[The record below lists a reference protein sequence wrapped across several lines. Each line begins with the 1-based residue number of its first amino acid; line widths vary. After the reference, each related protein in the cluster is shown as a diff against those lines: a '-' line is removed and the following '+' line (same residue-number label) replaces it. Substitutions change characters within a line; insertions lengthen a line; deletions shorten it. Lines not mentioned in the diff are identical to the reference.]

1 MRMKKID
8 VLLFQALFV
17 LVAGIVVS
25 RVAGLNSISSML
37 FLATFPVTALLWLSS
52 LSEGLDKTDWIMFSA
67 VGLAVFSVVI
77 NLVANLMAGNPG
89 VGGSYFKKGIMFT
102 LSLMFLQTCNKM
114 RAPGILRELL
124 HRLNSSL
131 VVFFTIAHLLLRDQ
145 MHMLNNIPTKYAPFN
160 FSNPNLTAIFF
171 TCIFMLEVIRL
182 LCVREQWKQILHAV
196 LSALMAYFIYDTRSR
211 NGLLVMVLFMC
222 TVVCVVLRKK
232 IREKIHI
239 TVPRRVILPAAAGI
253 ALIPTA
259 FAVLYMT
266 FIGSQWVYKVF
277 AFLEDKG
284 KKLNS
289 RVKEWKPA
297 FDAIREQPLFG
308 DYYGISDGTGAGHM
322 HNTHID
328 MAASY
333 GLPVMFLVCALLT
346 IYIWQR
352 GKRYKKQ
359 AELLYMIGFCCV
371 LMLGIF
377 ESVMFSGGMAS
388 YVYMGAF
395 LLLSCPVYR
404 KGSMNTYHEAE

>member
-8 VLLFQALFV
+8 VLLFQALFL
-17 LVAGIVVS
+17 LVTGVVVS
-25 RVAGLNSISSML
+25 RVVGLNSISSLL
-37 FLATFPVTALLWLSS
+37 FLATFPVTVLLWLSS
-52 LSEGLDKTDWIMFSA
+52 LSEGLDKTDWIMLSA
-67 VGLAVFSVVI
+67 VGLAVISVVI
-77 NLVANLMAGNPG
+77 NLVANLLAGNPG
-89 VGGSYFKKGIMFT
+89 VGGSYFKKMVMFT
-102 LSLMFLQTCNKM
+102 MSLMFLQTCNKM
-114 RAPGILRELL
+114 RAPVVLRETL
-124 HRLNSSL
+124 HLLNSAM
-131 VVFFTIAHLLLRDQ
+131 VVLFALMHLLFRDK
-145 MHMLNNIPTKYAPFN
+145 MHMLNNIPTKYAPFQ

-182 LCVREQWKQILHAV
+182 MSVREQWKQTLHAV
-196 LSALMAYFIYDTRSR
+196 LAALMAYFIYDTRSR
-211 NGLLVMVLFMC
+211 NGLLVMVLFM
-222 TVVCVVLRKK
+222 TAVSCVVMRKL

-266 FIGSQWVYKVF
+266 FIGSEWVYKVF

-289 RVKEWKPA
+289 RVKEWRPA

-308 DYYGISDGTGAGHM
+308 DYYGISAGTGTGHM

-333 GLPVMFLVCALLT
+333 GLPVMFLVCVLLA

-359 AELLYMIGFCCV
+359 SELLYMIGFCSV

-395 LLLSCPVYR
+395 LMLSCPVYR
-404 KGSMNTYHEAE
+404 KERMEASDESE